1 MTVGQDKSKI
11 AREWITFSLAVIACV
26 LSMVSYYETS
36 KNTKKTEIIRSNN
49 ILDKAWDIMGG
60 QPGTTTIVSFETD
73 HHKME
78 LARRLIQQVL
88 SENQFYPEALAQMG
102 TYWWSRQNIDKAIEY
117 YQKAIEYGPIAS
129 AYSNLGI
136 ALYHKHKNTEAI
148 RALKKAIA
156 LEPTNPTIHFNLG
169 KLLYGTDDWD
179 ESLSSFKRAVV
190 LDPSLVMREGVYEII
205 KDLDSE
211 NSLKYLLSISD
222 VPEESPVNR
231 DKIIQHLDKP
241 DIDIF
246 DLRAIILIMN
256 ENKPFDRA
264 SLIRREKIRMLID

>member
-88 SENQFYPEALAQMG
+88 SRKHFFLSFHHHSCLQSETALLVQETFSLCKEN
-102 TYWWSRQNIDKAIEY
+102 IV
-117 YQKAIEYGPIAS
+117 
-129 AYSNLGI
+129 
-136 ALYHKHKNTEAI
+136 
-148 RALKKAIA
+148 
-156 LEPTNPTIHFNLG
+156 
-169 KLLYGTDDWD
+169 
-179 ESLSSFKRAVV
+179 LSSCHNF
-190 LDPSLVMREGVYEII
+190 PIH
-205 KDLDSE
+205 
-211 NSLKYLLSISD
+211 
-222 VPEESPVNR
+222 PEY
-231 DKIIQHLDKP
+231 
-241 DIDIF
+241 
-246 DLRAIILIMN
+246 ILT
-256 ENKPFDRA
+256 FW
-264 SLIRREKIRMLID
+264 